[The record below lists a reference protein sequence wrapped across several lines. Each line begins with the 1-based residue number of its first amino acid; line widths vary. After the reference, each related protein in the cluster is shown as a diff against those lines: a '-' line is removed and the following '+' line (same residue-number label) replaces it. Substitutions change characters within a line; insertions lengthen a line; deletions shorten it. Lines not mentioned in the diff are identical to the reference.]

1 MRKIKEYVDHLKEE
15 VEGAKEYAEKY
26 IECKAKGNTQR
37 ANRYKEMASDELKH
51 ATYIHEWAVMEVE
64 EISRVYKPPV
74 DMMEKWEHEHKKFVE
89 EVALIK
95 KILDF

>member
-1 MRKIKEYVDHLKEE
+1 MRKIKEYVDHIKEE
-15 VEGAKEYAEKY
+15 VESAKEYAEKY

-51 ATYIHEWAVMEVE
+51 ATYIHEWAVLEVE

-89 EVALIK
+89 DVALIK

>member
-1 MRKIKEYVDHLKEE
+1 MRKIKEYVDHLKDE
-15 VEGAKEYAEKY
+15 VESAREYSEKY
-26 IECKAKGNTQR
+26 IEWKAKGNTQR

-89 EVALIK
+89 DVALIK

>member
-1 MRKIKEYVDHLKEE
+1 VRKIKEYVDHLKDE
-15 VEGAKEYAEKY
+15 VESAKEYAEKY

>member
-15 VEGAKEYAEKY
+15 VESAKEYAEKY

-51 ATYIHEWAVMEVE
+51 ATYVHEWAVMEVE

-89 EVALIK
+89 DVALIK